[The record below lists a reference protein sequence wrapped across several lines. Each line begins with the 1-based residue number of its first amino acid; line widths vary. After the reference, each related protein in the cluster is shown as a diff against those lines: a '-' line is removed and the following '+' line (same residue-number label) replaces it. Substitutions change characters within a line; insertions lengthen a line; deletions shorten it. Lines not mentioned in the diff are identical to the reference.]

1 MYYVFSPLITLI
13 SYNDEETAAAIKPN
27 REREE
32 REAFSV
38 NPGDFPDTQC
48 ESLRTNKRG
57 LLEVVVVNE
66 GGIRLTHTSK

>member
-13 SYNDEETAAAIKPN
+13 SYNDEETAAVIKPN
-27 REREE
+27 RGEE
-32 REAFSV
+32 CEAFSV

-57 LLEVVVVNE
+57 LVVVNE

>member
-1 MYYVFSPLITLI
+1 MMKRQQQSSSQTG
-13 SYNDEETAAAIKPN
+13 
-27 REREE
+27 REE
-32 REAFSV
+32 CEAFSV

-57 LLEVVVVNE
+57 LLEVVVLVNE

>member
-1 MYYVFSPLITLI
+1 MMKRQQPV
-13 SYNDEETAAAIKPN
+13 AKPN
-27 REREE
+27 RRATVREE
-32 REAFSV
+32 ECEAFSV

-57 LLEVVVVNE
+57 LLEVVVLVNE

>member
-1 MYYVFSPLITLI
+1 MMKRQQQQSSSQTG
-13 SYNDEETAAAIKPN
+13 
-27 REREE
+27 REE
-32 REAFSV
+32 SEECEAFSV

>member
-1 MYYVFSPLITLI
+1 MMKRQQQSSRQTV
-13 SYNDEETAAAIKPN
+13 
-27 REREE
+27 REE